1 MSIESPEKVA
11 PATWAFLMVVFFIMA
26 CIVGVMLCCCTGKF
40 AVDASAI
47 PHVIRD
53 IEKVAAA
60 S

>member
-1 MSIESPEKVA
+1 MSSDSPEKVVPMA
-11 PATWAFLMVVFFIMA
+11 WAFLAVVFFIMA
-26 CIVGVMLCCCTGKF
+26 CIVAGMLCCCSGKF